1 MRRIRKILKWSAG
14 TLLGLVLTLVI
25 LGYIFEDKIHL
36 YAIRELGKSLNARIE
51 VQETNVSFLKSWP
64 AVNVELEGL
73 RINPVGSSYP
83 EDVISVASANFRID
97 FWSVFTDRFE
107 ISGVRLR
114 KPKMN
119 MVIDEEGNSNL
130 ADMFRPTRDSS
141 ESSEKENVHFQLEQV
156 RFYDGIFAYEDQRSG
171 LKVHLD
177 SIFLKLK
184 GDLSGEKS
192 EVETEFALRLDQWK
206 DGEMTWV
213 RDKHLHAELLLDAV
227 FDGIESYKVKDGTVQ
242 VASVELGLMGDV
254 RRIGGNYMIDLN
266 YRTNQNSFAAF
277 MSLLPGGLLDTG
289 REYEYSGDFSVKG
302 WMRGL
307 AGPGHAPDIGFDYE
321 VENGAFQY
329 VGYDARLSEVR
340 LNGNFL
346 LDQDAREASNFRVN
360 DFHAKLSEKALEGSM
375 TYKDFTNPRLSFALK
390 GDVNLADIR
399 DFYPKFAEKSN
410 LQGDVAVDVFV
421 EGRIADFRERRYQQ
435 IKAQGGAKFTQLR
448 IEDPAL
454 DHPIEN
460 LDGQIRLDNRQIQ
473 VARLS
478 GKIGSSDFD
487 LKGTVSDYLPRLFG
501 EESLVKG
508 RLELISKRLDLNEW
522 LLAEASAPG
531 KASASGD
538 RFVFRL
544 PKGVDFEIRADIASF
559 QLADFQATSVIT
571 NCHLHDQQVKLHQL
585 SLNSLEGSM
594 SVTGKLAVL
603 SSERCRVQLDAH
615 IQDINVHKGCSSFH
629 QLAAFALVEN
639 NLFGRF
645 SGDINIKGELDQY
658 LVLDPSSLTSYGTV
672 EMRNGQLKD
681 FEPLEGLAGFVKI
694 EDLRDVHFSD
704 VRTGYRIDEQT
715 FYIPRLKVTAN
726 RYNLEVVGRH
736 GFDNSL
742 DYKVY
747 VELPRKEAKRSRNQ
761 KVLDYIE
768 TDGGDPI
775 RVIIPVRITGTV
787 DHPKY
792 ALEGNYVK
800 ERVAVAVKKQGS
812 DLKEGWKSETEELFG
827 SNELPE
833 DRNEVSDLIEVEE
846 SPRDTTKKS
855 FFENIKDK
863 NPLKKIRLPQFGGKK
878 DR

>member
-1 MRRIRKILKWSAG
+1 MRRLRKILKWSAA

-51 VQETNVSFLKSWP
+51 VQETNVSFIRSWP
-64 AVNVELEGL
+64 AVNLELEGL
-73 RINPVGSSYP
+73 RINPVGSSNG

-107 ISGVRLR
+107 ISAVRLVR
-114 KPKMN
+114 PRMKMI
-119 MVIDEEGNSNL
+119 IDEEGNSNL
-130 ADMFRPTRDSS
+130 ADMFQPERDSS
-141 ESSEKENVHFQLEQV
+141 AGRSEKEDVHFELEKV
-156 RFYDGIFAYEDQRSG
+156 RFTDGSFAYDDLRSG
-171 LKVHLD
+171 MKVRLD
-177 SIFLKLK
+177 SIYLQLK
-184 GDLSGEKS
+184 GDLSGDKS
-192 EVETEFALRLDQWK
+192 EVKTDFALRLAQWK
-206 DGEMTWV
+206 DKEMTWV
-213 RDKHLHAELLLDAV
+213 RDKHLKADLLLDAV
-227 FDGIESYKVKDGTVQ
+227 FGEGESYKIKEGTVN
-242 VASVELGLMGDV
+242 VAALELGLLGDV
-254 RRIGGNYMIDLN
+254 KRTGKDYFIDLN

-277 MSLLPGGLLDTG
+277 MSLLPGGLLDAG

-307 AGPGHAPDIGFDYE
+307 AGPGHAPDIGFDYA

-346 LDQDAREASNFRVN
+346 LEQDAPTASIFKVD
-360 DFHAKLSEKALEGSM
+360 DFHARLSQKALEGSL
-375 TYKDFTNPRLSFALK
+375 TYQDFSNPRLSFALK
-390 GDVNLADIR
+390 GDVNLGDIR

-410 LQGDVAVDVFV
+410 LQGDVGVDVFV
-421 EGRIADFRERRYQQ
+421 EGRIADFREKRYQQ
-435 IKAQGGAKFTQLR
+435 IKAQGGVKFTQLR

-460 LDGQIRLDNRQIQ
+460 LDGQIRLDNRRIQ

-478 GKIGSSDFD
+478 GKVGNSDFD

-508 RLELISKRLDLNEW
+508 RLELISRRLDLNDW

-531 KASASGD
+531 NASNSSD
-538 RFVFRL
+538 RFAYRL

-559 QLADFQATSVIT
+559 QLADFQATSVIA
-571 NCHLHDQQVKLHQL
+571 NCHLHGQQVNLHQL
-585 SLNSLEGSM
+585 TLNSLEGSM

-603 SSERCRVQLDAH
+603 SQDRCHVQLDAH
-615 IQDINVHKGCSSFH
+615 IQDIDVHKGCTSFH

-645 SGDINIKGELDQY
+645 SGDVNISGDLNQY
-658 LVLDPSSLTSYGTV
+658 LVLDPASLNSYGTV

-681 FEPLEGLAGFVKI
+681 FTPLEGLAGFVKI
-694 EDLRDVHFSD
+694 DELRDVRFSD
-704 VRTGYRIDEQT
+704 VRTGYRIDEQN

-747 VELPRKEAKRSRNQ
+747 VELPRKEARKSRN
-761 KVLDYIE
+761 KNVLEFIE
-768 TDGGDPI
+768 TDEGDPI
-775 RVIIPVRITGTV
+775 RVVIPVHITGTV

-792 ALEGNYVK
+792 ALEGKYVK
-800 ERVAVAVKKQGS
+800 ERVAVAVKKQGT
-812 DLKEGWKSETEELFG
+812 DLKEGWKTETKELFG

-833 DRNEVSDLIEVEE
+833 DRDEVSDLIEVEE
-846 SPRDTTKKS
+846 VPKDTSKKS
-855 FFENIKDK
+855 LFENIKLK

-878 DR
+878 R

>member
-14 TLLGLVLTLVI
+14 TLLGLILTLVI

-51 VQETNVSFLKSWP
+51 VQETNVSFIKSWP

-73 RINPVGSSYP
+73 RINPVGDAGKG
-83 EDVISVASANFRID
+83 DVISVASANFRID

-107 ISGVRLR
+107 ISGVRLDR
-114 KPKMN
+114 PQMN
-119 MVIDEEGNSNL
+119 MVIDKDGHSNL
-130 ADMFRPTRDSS
+130 ADMFQPKRDTSDH
-141 ESSEKENVHFQLEQV
+141 EEKENIHFQLERV
-156 RFYDGIFAYEDQRSG
+156 RFTDGSFRYQDQRSG
-171 LKVHLD
+171 LNVRLD
-177 SIFLKLK
+177 SIYLKLK

-192 EVETEFALRLDQWK
+192 EVKTDFALRLDQWK
-206 DGEMTWV
+206 DNDMTWV
-213 RDKHLHAELLLDAV
+213 RDKHLQADMLLDAV
-227 FDGIESYKVKDGTVQ
+227 FSGEESYKIKEGMVQ
-242 VASVELGLMGDV
+242 IASLELGLMGDV
-254 RRIGGNYMIDLN
+254 KRDGRNYLLDLN

-289 REYEYSGDFSVKG
+289 REYDYSGDFSVKG

-307 AGPGHAPDIGFDYE
+307 AGPSHAPDIGFDYE

-340 LNGNFL
+340 LKGSFL
-346 LDQDAREASNFRVN
+346 LDQDARETSSFRVN
-360 DFHAKLSEKALEGSM
+360 DFHAKLSEKALEGSL
-375 TYKDFTNPRLSFALK
+375 TYQDFTNPRLSFALK

-399 DFYPKFAEKSN
+399 DFHPKFAEKSN
-410 LQGDVAVDVFV
+410 LQGDVGIDIFV
-421 EGRIADFRERRYQQ
+421 EGRIADFREKRYQQ
-435 IKAQGGAKFTQLR
+435 IKAQGGARFTQLR

-460 LDGQIRLDNRQIQ
+460 LDGQIRLDNRRIQ

-487 LKGTVSDYLPRLFG
+487 IKGTVNDYLPRLFG

-522 LLAEASAPG
+522 LLAEESAPG
-531 KASASGD
+531 NATASGD
-538 RFVFRL
+538 RFEFRL

-559 QLADFQATSVIT
+559 QLADFQATSVLT
-571 NCHLHDQQVKLHQL
+571 NCHLHDQQLKLHQL

-603 SSERCRVQLDAH
+603 SADRCRVQLDAH
-615 IQDINVHKGCSSFH
+615 IQDINVHTGCTSFH

-645 SGDINIKGELDQY
+645 SGDVNISGELDQY
-658 LVLDPSSLTSYGTV
+658 LVLDPASLTSYGTV

-761 KVLDYIE
+761 KVLDFIE
-768 TDGGDPI
+768 TDEGDPI
-775 RVIIPVRITGTV
+775 RVVIPVRITGTV

-800 ERVAVAVKKQGS
+800 ERMATAVKKQGT
-812 DLKEGWKSETEELFG
+812 DLKEGWKEETDELFG
-827 SNELPE
+827 SNDLPE
-833 DRNEVSDLIEVEE
+833 DRNEVSDLIEVDEDPAD
-846 SPRDTTKKS
+846 SSKKTL
-855 FFENIKDK
+855 FENIKLK

-878 DR
+878 NR